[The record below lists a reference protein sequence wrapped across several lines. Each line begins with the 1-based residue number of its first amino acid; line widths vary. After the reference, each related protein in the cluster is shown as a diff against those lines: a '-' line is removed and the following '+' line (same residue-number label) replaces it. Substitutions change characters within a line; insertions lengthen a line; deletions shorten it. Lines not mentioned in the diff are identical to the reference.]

1 MKKIKMIY
9 QTHQE
14 IILYLIVGVLT
25 TIVSLA
31 IYYGLV
37 FTLLNPENSLEL
49 QIANIISWIGSVLF
63 AYATNRKFVFQSK
76 NTKVAKEFTAFVG
89 SRVLTLIMDMFI
101 MYFGVTLLNYNDKLI
116 KLLSQVIV
124 IVANYIFSKIFV
136 FKKDNQKRIK
146 TN

>member
-136 FKKDNQKRIK
+136 FKKDTKKRIK